1 MNGWINIYKPK
12 GYTSTYCLNILK
24 SKFKLKKIGHAGT
37 LDPLA
42 EGVLPIAI
50 GEATKSIPY
59 LAEAKKNYLFEVFWG
74 EETNTLDS
82 EGITTNVSKII
93 PSLKEINKVLHLF
106 IGQIDQIPPKFSAK
120 KINGKRCYDLAR
132 NNEEFELKPQKVT
145 IFNLRVISHYENK
158 TSFLVSCGPGTYVR
172 SLARDLAYALN
183 TFGYASKILR
193 SRYSHFSKKNT
204 LTMDFL
210 VKNVEKENFY
220 KYLLDIRKVLIH
232 IPSIKLED
240 ERIKLI
246 KNGMKV
252 SMLEEFGE
260 VNIKSLIA
268 QNQSQVLAFGELK
281 SGFFYPKRILNI

>member
-1 MNGWINIYKPK
+1 MCIR
-12 GYTSTYCLNILK
+12 
-24 SKFKLKKIGHAGT
+24 
-37 LDPLA
+37 
-42 EGVLPIAI
+42 
-50 GEATKSIPY
+50 
-59 LAEAKKNYLFEVFWG
+59 
-74 EETNTLDS
+74 DS
-82 EGITTNVSKII
+82 
-93 PSLKEINKVLHLF
+93 NKVLHLF
-106 IGQIDQIPPKFSAK
+106 IGQIDQVPPKFSAK

-145 IFNLRVISHYENK
+145 IFNLRVVSHHENK
-158 TSFLVSCGPGTYVR
+158 TSFLVSCGSGTYVR

-193 SRYSHFSKKNT
+193 SRYSHFTKKNT

-210 VKNVEKENFY
+210 VKNVEKEDFY